1 MTLEIQR
8 PSGVN
13 VGVNNP
19 GDTIY
24 IKGNESTDGSLRI
37 IADASGAFGVM
48 EQRVSGIWVIA
59 DLQTSLATHV
69 IDDILGELVLDQF
82 GEAVFEG

>member
-24 IKGNESTDGSLRI
+24 IKGNKSTDGSLRL
-37 IADASGAFGVM
+37 IADASVTFGVM

-82 GEAVFEG
+82 GEAVYEG